1 MNADFP
7 SFLVSV
13 TASLLAL
20 LIDLRFGEPPA
31 RWHPVVWMGHY
42 LQWLTPWVAP
52 PASAA
57 RSLPSPSTEAA
68 VAEADA
74 HPSANRCSRDEQH
87 VICDA
92 ADKGTGSDPSHAG
105 TPGGLEA
112 VAGPTP
118 ATSGPRSGQHSSCKA
133 FLRGTVAW
141 LCGALMVGALA
152 WCVQQLILTLAV
164 WMAAPLMALCLKPM
178 LSWRMLRDE
187 VQAVED
193 ALSVSLDAGRER
205 LRWLV
210 SRDVSVLDEAGV
222 RESAIETLAE
232 NLNDSVVAPLFWF
245 AVSGLPG
252 AALYRFANTAD
263 AMWGYPG
270 ERSGRHWQWA
280 GKWAARA
287 DDVLN
292 WIPARLT
299 AALLMMTATS
309 LPVPAERTTNN
320 IPSARR
326 WRTLWREAAR
336 TPSPNSG
343 WPMSAMALRLGV
355 SLGKPGVYR
364 LNDGAPPPSATHTL
378 FALGHAARVAWLSGI
393 LGMLAAGVAALA

>member
-1 MNADFP
+1 
-7 SFLVSV
+7 
-13 TASLLAL
+13 
-20 LIDLRFGEPPA
+20 
-31 RWHPVVWMGHY
+31 
-42 LQWLTPWVAP
+42 
-52 PASAA
+52 
-57 RSLPSPSTEAA
+57 
-68 VAEADA
+68 
-74 HPSANRCSRDEQH
+74 
-87 VICDA
+87 
-92 ADKGTGSDPSHAG
+92 
-105 TPGGLEA
+105 
-112 VAGPTP
+112 
-118 ATSGPRSGQHSSCKA
+118 
-133 FLRGTVAW
+133 
-141 LCGALMVGALA
+141 MVGALA